1 MLCYIEAVTAMVRIL
16 WFSLLLG
23 LFAVLAP
30 SSAKAST
37 DHFSKNALGNTG
49 SHNNDQHIGQALLYV
64 DQSLPV
70 NVQEHLQ
77 PFKKQHFAKAGA
89 IDFKMK
95 ATLLYLDYEFTII
108 PGLPMLTLMYPFHNF
123 P

>member
-1 MLCYIEAVTAMVRIL
+1 MVRIL

-37 DHFSKNALGNTG
+37 DHFSKNVLGNTE
-49 SHNNDQHIGQALLYV
+49 SHNDSHHIGQALLYL

-70 NVQEHLQ
+70 NLKELFQ
-77 PFKKQHFAKAGA
+77 PFKKQHFAKARA
-89 IDFKMK
+89 IDLKMRV
-95 ATLLYLDYEFTII
+95 ALLYLDYEFTII
-108 PGLPMLTLMYPFHNF
+108 PGLPMLTLMYPYHYF

>member
-1 MLCYIEAVTAMVRIL
+1 MLCYMKAVPAMVRIL
-16 WFSLLLG
+16 WFCLLLG

-37 DHFSKNALGNTG
+37 VHFSNNALGNPE
-49 SHNNDQHIGQALLYV
+49 SQKDNHHIGQALLYL

-70 NVQEHLQ
+70 NIQENFQ
-77 PFKKQHFAKAGA
+77 PFKKRHFAKAGA
-89 IDFKMK
+89 VDFKMRV
-95 ATLLYLDYEFTII
+95 ALLYLDYEITII
-108 PGLPMLTLMYPFHNF
+108 PGLPMLTLMYPYHNF

>member
-1 MLCYIEAVTAMVRIL
+1 MEAVTAMVRIL

-30 SSAKAST
+30 ASAKAST
-37 DHFSKNALGNTG
+37 DHLSKNALGNTG
-49 SHNNDQHIGQALLYV
+49 SHNDSHHIGQALLYL

-70 NVQEHLQ
+70 NLQEHFQ
-77 PFKKQHFAKAGA
+77 PFKKQHFTKVGA

-95 ATLLYLDYEFTII
+95 VSLLYLDYEFTII
-108 PGLPMLTLMYPFHNF
+108 PGLPMLTLMYPYHNF

>member
-1 MLCYIEAVTAMVRIL
+1 MVRIL

-30 SSAKAST
+30 SPAKAST
-37 DHFSKNALGNTG
+37 DHFSKNALGNTE
-49 SHNNDQHIGQALLYV
+49 SHSDSRHICRALLYV

-70 NVQEHLQ
+70 NLQERFQ
-77 PFKKQHFAKAGA
+77 PFKKQHFTKLWA
-89 IDFKMK
+89 IDFKMR
-95 ATLLYLDYEFTII
+95 AALLYLDYEFTIV
-108 PGLPMLTLMYPFHNF
+108 PGLPMLTLMYPYHNF